1 MATVQDETYYP
12 WGQRWSNIGAVQDER
27 FPSLGARDGETG
39 LDPTDFR
46 MYHSRLYRWLSPDP
60 LAGDITNPQSLNRYA
75 YALNNPATVTDPLGP
90 FIGRVVEKN
99 RLDSAG
105 RRHRDTSQVRR
116 VNARQSR
123 NSGCANWTTL
133 P

>member
-60 LAGDITNPQSLNRYA
+60 LAGDITNPQSLDRYA
-75 YALNNPATVTDPLGP
+75 YALNNPTTVTESPGALHQPG
-90 FIGRVVEKN
+90 GREE
-99 RLDSAG
+99 SAG
-105 RRHRDTSQVRR
+105 QRR
-116 VNARQSR
+116 AAP
-123 NSGCANWTTL
+123 SGHE
-133 P
+133 PG